1 MAREHGPQPAS
12 GFRFLHAH
20 HGRPLPELPL
30 DHVDEAVCD
39 ATHVR
44 APHSHITLELLYVL
58 SGRMIRTAGG
68 QRTVIGPGDFFI
80 NPPREPHGAAADPAD
95 PPHVFAIG
103 VDPVVLTTPLAAPL
117 ATRDLGLAAAQATA
131 LVEIDPPFER
141 RAIHGG
147 QGAEVIYRR
156 LLAEL
161 DRIESADPRRRAL
174 GVAQVQA
181 LIVELFVFAAR
192 CSLAE
197 PAPMIEPHPPERE
210 ALRRLIG
217 WLEGRLCDPPSLSEM
232 AARAG
237 LSTAHFT
244 VVFRREIGATPL
256 EYLTQRRIEAAGRA
270 LLEPGATITRVA
282 HAFGFSTSQYF
293 SLVFRKVKG
302 CTPRDWRLRGG
313 R

>member
-1 MAREHGPQPAS
+1 MARVHGPQPEG
-12 GFRFLHAH
+12 GFHFLHAH

-30 DHVDEAVCD
+30 DHVDEAVCEP
-39 ATHVR
+39 THVR
-44 APHSHITLELLYVL
+44 EPHSHATLEMLYML

-68 QRTVIGPGDFFI
+68 KRTVIGPGDFFI
-80 NPPREPHGAAADPAD
+80 NPPREAHGAAADPAD
-95 PPHVFAIG
+95 PPHLFAIG
-103 VDPVVLTTPLAAPL
+103 VDPVALAAPVF
-117 ATRDLGLAAAQATA
+117 ARDVDLAAAQATA

-161 DRIESADPRRRAL
+161 DRIDAVDPRRRAL

-197 PAPMIEPHPPERE
+197 PAGAAAAHAPERD

-217 WLEGRLCDPPSLSEM
+217 WLEGRLADPPSLAEM

-244 VVFRREIGATPL
+244 VVFRREMGVTPL
-256 EYLTQRRIEAAGRA
+256 EYLTQRRIDAAGRA

-282 HAFGFSTSQYF
+282 HALGFSTSQYF